1 MKRRFSPAQCWGI
14 SVRPKTRWSCRNS
27 LHRSGSPRRLAHGA
41 NCKIYRE
48 YVCRLRE
55 ANALD
60 FDDIIL
66 HAVTLLQQFDEVRHY
81 YQRKFRYVLIDEYQ
95 DTNNLQ
101 YLPLLAPGWGTE
113 QYLRRETTTRVFTA
127 SAAPISKNILS
138 FEKGLSQGHPAGAE
152 LSLHPADS
160 GGVQCSDP
168 P

>member
-1 MKRRFSPAQCWGI
+1 MRKAFQPRTVLGYISRQRRDGAAGTVCTGVGHS
-14 SVRPKTRWSCRNS
+14 
-27 LHRSGSPRRLAHGA
+27 RRLAHGA

-95 DTNNLQ
+95 DTNNLRISSPRSW
-101 YLPLLAPGWGTE
+101 LGNGAISASW
-113 QYLRRETTTRVFTA
+113 ETTTRVFTA
-127 SAAPISKNILS
+127 SAAPISKISSALKRIIPRPGS
-138 FEKGLSQGHPAGAE
+138 
-152 LSLHPADS
+152 S
-160 GGVQCSDP
+160 GWSRIIAP
-168 P
+168 PGRFWRRPMQ